1 MKKYWKIIVDVL
13 MFLLFLYLMSY
24 HAGRGLLLHALLGI
38 TLFVLFIIHHLLN
51 LYWYR
56 TLFRGEYGFRRIL
69 LTASNILLLAA
80 MLFMMLSAFMLSGM
94 VFSFSTIPVDFG
106 WIEIHY
112 FSTAWGFMLMAF
124 HLGLH
129 LHSAFN
135 KLEVKLKET
144 SFEYVLWLLEVILFL
159 AGAYGFVQSGLW
171 SDMVLSA
178 QSITPMTPVVFY
190 IVHIGIVTAVC
201 LAAHW
206 IILVLSR
213 RRKKGAEIK

>member
-1 MKKYWKIIVDVL
+1 
-13 MFLLFLYLMSY
+13 MFILFLYLMSY

-38 TLFVLFIIHHLLN
+38 TLFALFILHHLLN
-51 LYWYR
+51 LHWYR
-56 TLFRGEYGFRRIL
+56 TLFRGKYSFRRSL
-69 LTASNILLLAA
+69 LTASDILLLAA
-80 MLFMMLSAFMLSGM
+80 MLLMMLSALMLSGM

-135 KLEVKLKET
+135 KLDAKLKET
-144 SFEYVLWLLEVILFL
+144 SFEYVLCLLEVILFL

-171 SDMVLSA
+171 SDMVLRA

-190 IVHIGIVTAVC
+190 TVHIGVVAATC

-206 IILVLSR
+206 IILAVSKL
-213 RRKKGAEIK
+213 RKRGS